1 MSDKNV
7 ILHLISI
14 YYTSAAIQVQKLNML
29 NYKKYKIRADDN
41 FQASDFPKVINELMD
56 LNTAI
61 FNIPAVYKKEILI
74 SFLKRHS
81 LHADWLTS
89 NPELSSIISK
99 KGLATDHL
107 ESLFD
112 SCQQNKQFLQQYED
126 YICESIS

>member
-1 MSDKNV
+1 
-7 ILHLISI
+7 
-14 YYTSAAIQVQKLNML
+14 VQKLNML

-41 FQASDFPKVINELMD
+41 FQPSDFPKVLNELMD

-61 FNIPAVYKKEILI
+61 SNIPAVYKKEILI

-81 LHADWLTS
+81 LHADWLTA